1 MKYKRALLRS
11 AVIAAII
18 ALSVAVGFVWQA
30 VSRNMDLKKYP
41 REFSE
46 HVEKYSEE
54 YGVPEKVI
62 YAVIKYKSDFQSNC
76 VGSDTGVGL
85 TGLKPVEFT
94 RLLSV
99 TREDL
104 TDGILYDPET
114 NIRYGAMYLSILY
127 SSYGRWEQV
136 FAAVASSREAVDLW
150 REDPELLGE
159 MGKLTIPDGS
169 VAAEVEKLESIAAKY
184 NSLYNLD
191 QKAERKYIK

>member
-18 ALSVAVGFVWQA
+18 ILSVVMGFLWQA
-30 VSRNMDLKKYP
+30 ISRNMDLKNYP

-46 HVEKYSEE
+46 FIEKYSLE

-62 YAVIKYKSDFQSNC
+62 YSVIKYESDFQSNH

-85 TGLKPVEFT
+85 TGLKPEDFT

-99 TREDL
+99 TNEDL

-114 NIRYGAMYLSILY
+114 NVRYGTMYLSTLY
-127 SSYGRWEQV
+127 SSFGRWEQV
-136 FAAVASSREAVDLW
+136 FAAVASSREAVEIWRADPDLL
-150 REDPELLGE
+150 DE
-159 MGKLTIPDGS
+159 MGKLTIPDAS
-169 VAAEVEKLESIAAKY
+169 VAAEVKKLEEISDKY
-184 NSLYNLD
+184 KTLYNLT
-191 QKAERKYIK
+191 

>member
-30 VSRNMDLKKYP
+30 VSRNVDLKQYP

-46 HVEKYSEE
+46 YVEKYSAE
-54 YGVPEKVI
+54 YGVPEEVV
-62 YAVIKYKSDFQSNC
+62 YAVIKYESDFQSNY

-114 NIRYGAMYLSILY
+114 NVKYGAMYLSTLY

-136 FAAVASSREAVDLW
+136 FAAVASSREAVDIW
-150 REDPELLGE
+150 RDDPELLGE
-159 MGKLTIPDGS
+159 MGKLKIPDSS
-169 VAAEVEKLESIAAKY
+169 VAEEVDKLESIAAKY
-184 NSLYNLD
+184 KTLY
-191 QKAERKYIK
+191 K